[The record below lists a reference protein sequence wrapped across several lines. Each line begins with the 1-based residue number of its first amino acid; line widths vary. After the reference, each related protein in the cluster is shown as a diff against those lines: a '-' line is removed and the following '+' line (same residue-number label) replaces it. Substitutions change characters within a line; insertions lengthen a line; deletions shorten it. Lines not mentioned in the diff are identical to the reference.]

1 MGTVSARVPE
11 DLEAALAEYVESENV
26 ERSTAVRQLLAE
38 GLAEWRVERALE
50 ALDEGRVTLSR
61 AAELADLRV
70 WELRRRAADADVT
83 WVDDRHATADLDD
96 L

>member
-11 DLEAALAEYVESENV
+11 DLEAALEEYVESENV

-38 GLAEWRVERALE
+38 GLAEWRVERALA
-50 ALDEGRVTLSR
+50 ALADGRVTLSR
-61 AAELADLRV
+61 AAELADVSV
-70 WELRRRAADADVT
+70 WELRRRAAEADVT
-83 WVDDRHATADLDD
+83 WVDDRHAVDDIDD